1 MKFKWIGAN
10 RVKDLDL
17 VLAGVLNPNDELKKG
32 MIIDIPD
39 SKAQIIERVQVNGNY
54 EVYVEP
60 KKVVKPKKVV
70 EPKKANKPKT
80 EKETK
85 KEDK

>member
-17 VLAGVLNPNDELKKG
+17 VLAGVLKPSDELRKG
-32 MIIDIPD
+32 MIVEIPD
-39 SKAQIIERVQVNGNY
+39 SKAQIIERVQLNGNY

-60 KKVVKPKKVV
+60 KKVVKPKK
-70 EPKKANKPKT
+70 ANKPKT
-80 EKETK
+80 EKENE

>member
-17 VLAGVLNPNDELKKG
+17 VLAGVLKPSDELKKG
-32 MIIDIPD
+32 MIIDVPD
-39 SKAQIIERVQVNGNY
+39 SKTQIIERIKVNGNY
-54 EVYVEP
+54 EVYSEP
-60 KKVVKPKKVV
+60 KKVTKPKKTD
-70 EPKKANKPKT
+70 KPKT
-80 EKETK
+80 EKENNK